1 MSWRFLVFLLLI
13 WRFFKPFYSVSIVN
27 FEKVNISWEIFRL
40 VQISFIKKNVKSII
54 IST

>member
-13 WRFFKPFYSVSIVN
+13 WPFYSVSIVN